1 MSVSIQRRTFLMGTT
16 AFTAAASTRSYRAA
30 VIGHTGRG
38 NYGHDWDTAFRGYPN
53 IEVVAVADPDK
64 AGRSRARVSSG
75 AAREYEDYREMLR
88 KEKPDLVAICPR
100 TLDQRLPM
108 FTAVVEAGAHILM
121 EKPLARDLIEADAMV
136 ALAERHKRKVQVG
149 HTARPTPVTIRA
161 RNILRDGAIGKF
173 LEMRARGKEDRRA
186 GGEDMMVLGT
196 HLFDLMRFFAGDP
209 RWCFAHV
216 TAAGAEMEQR
226 HAREATEPLGP
237 VAGDEIAAM
246 YYFESGVH
254 GYFGSRP
261 SGANTGD
268 RFGITLLGS
277 KGAIFVPTTTVPG
290 S

>member
-1 MSVSIQRRTFLMGTT
+1 M
-16 AFTAAASTRSYRAA
+16 
-30 VIGHTGRG
+30 
-38 NYGHDWDTAFRGYPN
+38 
-53 IEVVAVADPDK
+53 
-64 AGRSRARVSSG
+64 
-75 AAREYEDYREMLR
+75 
-88 KEKPDLVAICPR
+88 
-100 TLDQRLPM
+100 
-108 FTAVVEAGAHILM
+108 
-121 EKPLARDLIEADAMV
+121 
-136 ALAERHKRKVQVG
+136 
-149 HTARPTPVTIRA
+149 
-161 RNILRDGAIGKF
+161 LRDGAIGKF

-237 VAGDEIAAM
+237 IAGDEIAAM
-246 YYFESGVH
+246 YYFDSGVH

-290 S
+290 SPPHVLYSPSWSSGTWELIEPRPEERLAERGSANALMVRDLLEAIEKDREPVCNARDARWAIEMVMAVYQSQRSGARVPFPLKDRKHPLAG